1 MLFFS
6 FFIVHVMSEDHFI
19 FSHLCER
26 DILSLPLLLCC
37 PTTSLVLSWAFSWL
51 RVLHLQGLA
60 GVATWMLRHLIK
72 SIICLSQIEFTTS
85 SPELTF
91 CSSFCV
97 ISIILLAIL
106 KGTKKDLWYH
116 LQIFCIRLWMLLISH
131 FPHPNDLCT
140 YYFLFS
146 CLLSFIVYSLKII
159 VEHLVCAIAVSLIK
173 CLPSHSYTLVMIL

>member
-1 MLFFS
+1 MLFFVL
-6 FFIVHVMSEDHFI
+6 FIVRVTSEDHFI
-19 FSHLCER
+19 FSP
-26 DILSLPLLLCC
+26 ILVREVSC
-37 PTTSLVLSWAFSWL
+37 PFRYFCAAQPASLVLSWAFSWL

-106 KGTKKDLWYH
+106 KGTKKDLWRH

-140 YYFLFS
+140 YYFLFPVFFHS
-146 CLLSFIVYSLKII
+146 SFT
-159 VEHLVCAIAVSLIK
+159 HW
-173 CLPSHSYTLVMIL
+173 M